1 MIKNIIFGVAA
12 LLFVNWLLNINRV
25 NKLQQRIA
33 EEKQITLDLV
43 KMLEQQQR
51 TIDSLGIVLIRLEN
65 YGK

>member
-33 EEKQITLDLV
+33 EENQITTNLVKTLEKQDKIVDSLETIIKQIT
-43 KMLEQQQR
+43 
-51 TIDSLGIVLIRLEN
+51 N
-65 YGK
+65 

>member
-33 EEKQITLDLV
+33 EENQITTNLV
-43 KMLEQQQR
+43 KTLEKQDR
-51 TIDSLGIVLIRLEN
+51 IIDSLEIVLIRLEN
-65 YGK
+65 TN

>member
-33 EEKQITLDLV
+33 EENQITTNLV
-43 KMLEQQQR
+43 KTLEKQDR
-51 TIDSLGIVLIRLEN
+51 TIDSLAIVLIRLEN
-65 YGK
+65 TN

>member
-33 EEKQITLDLV
+33 EENQITTNLV
-43 KMLEQQQR
+43 KTLEKQDR
-51 TIDSLGIVLIRLEN
+51 IIDSLKIVLIRLEKTN
-65 YGK
+65 

>member
-33 EEKQITLDLV
+33 EENQITTNLV
-43 KMLEQQQR
+43 KTLEKQDR
-51 TIDSLGIVLIRLEN
+51 TIDSLEIVLARLEN
-65 YGK
+65 TN

>member
-33 EEKQITLDLV
+33 EENQITTNLV
-43 KMLEQQQR
+43 KTLEKQDKI
-51 TIDSLGIVLIRLEN
+51 IDSLEIVLIRLEN
-65 YGK
+65 TN